1 MTLSHYFSSLSS
13 TIKKIAEAA
22 AAAAAANPSIEGNL
36 RFVLW
41 QYIVRNTSMRES
53 CHLGPHIF

>member
-13 TIKKIAEAA
+13 TIKKIAEA